1 MLCNLSHK
9 RQAKSKHAQL
19 IMEARH
25 KRQQRASFLPSA
37 TRLTSSIIAVGR
49 LQLMPAG
56 CYIK

>member
-49 LQLMPAG
+49 LHFMPAG
-56 CYIK
+56 CYIT